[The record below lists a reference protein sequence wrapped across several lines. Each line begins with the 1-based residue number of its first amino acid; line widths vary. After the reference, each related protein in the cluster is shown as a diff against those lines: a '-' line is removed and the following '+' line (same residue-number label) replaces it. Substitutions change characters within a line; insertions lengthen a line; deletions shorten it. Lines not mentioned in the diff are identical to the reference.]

1 MPLVLVGR
9 LVVDLLLDLFG
20 SPVVLVPL
28 VILGEPMLVGL
39 PDLFVSGLLSHR
51 RRGRRRSSRRS
62 PRLALPR
69 LVEPAHDMASC

>member
-20 SPVVLVPL
+20 SPVVLVLL

-51 RRGRRRSSRRS
+51 LLLRTERETRR
-62 PRLALPR
+62 
-69 LVEPAHDMASC
+69 E